1 MATGV
6 GRPCYNSR
14 MIRTRDF
21 LLFGMAVVALVSAI
35 GVTAALDLTR
45 TSQTA
50 AVALFAEAPDPNGAE
65 VVVEQDDKE
74 KVAKRLREK
83 IARGDGEVKGGPVFT
98 SVDDITNNEEVTL
111 TDDSPIVSTMIGHT
125 TDGGALFSD
134 GVWRFIGFGAEDQIG
149 TAVNGTPIFG
159 ARADGLTLD
168 RCGGGDDGSG
178 YKLYL
183 QTDREV
189 DIKCFTD

>member
-1 MATGV
+1 
-6 GRPCYNSR
+6 

-21 LLFGMAVVALVSAI
+21 LLFGMAVLALVSAI
-35 GVTAALDLTR
+35 GVTAALDLNQ

-50 AVALFAEAPDPNGAE
+50 TVALFAEAPDPSGAE
-65 VVVEQDDKE
+65 AVVEQDDKE

-83 IARGDGEVKGGPVFT
+83 IARGDGEVKGGPIFT
-98 SVDDITNNEEVTL
+98 SVDDVTNDEEVTL

-125 TDGGALFSD
+125 VDDGALFSD
-134 GVWRFIGFGAEDQIG
+134 GVWRFVGFGAEDQIG

-159 ARADGLTLD
+159 ARGDGLSLD
-168 RCGGGDDGSG
+168 ICGGADDGSG